1 MTTPSPQPQ
10 SPLPQREP
18 VSTAP
23 LRRRVRFWIAAAVV
37 IGLCIL
43 VPLVYLQTGGLRR
56 GGPSAQAV
64 RQRQALLELG
74 AALKQYATQHDGAL
88 PDQVPA
94 GASPAAA
101 GAIYRAVT
109 PAGERLRYETFG
121 ERVVAW
127 TDPDNSG
134 RRLVL
139 LNSLDEAE
147 YVGAA
152 QLDLGEQRR
161 LDAGG
166 DALNRV
172 RKVSVAEEDEGEA
185 GDDSDA
191 APTTAESITSPTT
204 APATA
209 PTTAEA
215 R

>member
-10 SPLPQREP
+10 PSLPQRDP
-18 VSTAP
+18 IPTAP
-23 LRRRVRFWIAAAVV
+23 MRRRVRLWIAAAVV

-43 VPLVYLQTGGLRR
+43 APLIYLQTGLLRR
-56 GGPSAQAV
+56 PGPSAQAV

-88 PDQVPA
+88 PDQVPS

-127 TDPDNSG
+127 TDPDESG

-147 YVGAA
+147 YVAAA
-152 QLDLGEQRR
+152 QLHLNEQRR

-172 RKVSVAEEDEGEA
+172 RKVSVAEEEEDEAVDDSGEA
-185 GDDSDA
+185 STTAESTSSPTTAPGT
-191 APTTAESITSPTT
+191 APTTAES
-204 APATA
+204 
-209 PTTAEA
+209 